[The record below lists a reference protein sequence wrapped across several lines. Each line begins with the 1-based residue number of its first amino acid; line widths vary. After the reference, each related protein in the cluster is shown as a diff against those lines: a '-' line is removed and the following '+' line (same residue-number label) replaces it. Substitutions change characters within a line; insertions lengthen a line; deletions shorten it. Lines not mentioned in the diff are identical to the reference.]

1 MKLGFLPIAAILLAG
16 MVSEAG
22 AEERELSQLSL
33 RDGGAVKPYLQV
45 LALDEP
51 EAWRLGLP
59 LPTFSVSAASFLN
72 TAQWLRA
79 YDLDGDKWISKGEM
93 TQAWL
98 IRIAGWASGREFKP
112 GDLLTDGKP
121 LAGVV
126 IPVRQ
131 ERALRKR
138 LDGIGGEA
146 VEAALRE
153 TLSALGNSSYYTD
166 PGGDGGGGTRSYRGN
181 DNAKDE

>member
-1 MKLGFLPIAAILLAG
+1 MKTGFLPLVAALLAG
-16 MVSEAG
+16 MIAEAG
-22 AEERELSQLSL
+22 AQERDLSQLSL
-33 RDGGAVKPYLQV
+33 RDGDSVKPYLQV
-45 LALDEP
+45 VALDDP

-59 LPTFSVSAASFLN
+59 LPFISVSAASFLN

-79 YDLDGDKWISKGEM
+79 YDFDGDKWISKGEM
-93 TQAWL
+93 THAWL
-98 IRIAGWASGREFKP
+98 IRIAGWASGRQFKP
-112 GDLLTDGKP
+112 ADLIADGKP

-138 LDGIGGEA
+138 LDGIGGDE
-146 VEAALRE
+146 VETALYQ
-153 TLSALGNSSYYTD
+153 TLNALGNSEYYND
-166 PGGDGGGGTRSYRGN
+166 PGGDGGGGTRSHRGN